1 MFGGTFY
8 EKRPESVGMISR
20 DSFKDFS
27 RVDIIEEIRFRL
39 NRYLSRTYWEYF
51 E

>member
-8 EKRPESVGMISR
+8 EKRPESIGR
-20 DSFKDFS
+20 DSLIDFN
-27 RVDIIEEIRFRL
+27 RIDIIEEIRFRL
-39 NRYLSRTYWEYF
+39 NRYLSRTYWEYY